1 MLKVVHSNFTP
12 QYKRSRNNEDALR
25 YDIAYLELEAESN
38 QIVEDD
44 QLVKPYWNWP

>member
-1 MLKVVHSNFTP
+1 MLKVVRSNFTP
-12 QYKRSRNNEDALR
+12 QYKKTNNVDALR

-38 QIVEDD
+38 QIFEDD